1 MRLALVLAIAACG
14 SSHATGGDGGTG
26 SDGSQAVDALPDAPH
41 VRGTVTVHVVDTTG
55 APRSGKHAV
64 FIDTDATTTDV
75 VTDAAG
81 MAQASVF
88 PGASVTVV
96 HVIVLSPPPNITT
109 LTTVTAIEPGDVI
122 TLDVD
127 AFLGHTTP
135 LDTASA
141 GTFTVSYPSYAGAS
155 SYTIYDPCGATAV
168 TGTSKQ
174 LALQKGCAAAT
185 MDLLVVANNGGG
197 AQLAWT
203 QKAGVAFSSGGST
216 TITDTWHALGQV
228 TAMYTNPTSGV
239 GNIEL
244 DRYTPTMRGARA
256 FQSADTAGATTSLA
270 VTAPLPAHAAMQAI
284 LNPCASTDTGCSN
297 AARQIVTQVVDGT
310 ASTYSLD
317 VGAQLLPWLGY
328 PVFAPATTTL
338 SIPITGTQPI
348 DLFAVDMLYVRNNT
362 DPYRWRIFGP
372 APLPTVQ
379 FPTLPASATDATI
392 RTTDKMSDTHAY
404 ACESDAIAGYRAAVA
419 DIYGALDTCISSPD
433 PATKPFGGT
442 LNRFSQSN

>member
-1 MRLALVLAIAACG
+1 MA
-14 SSHATGGDGGTG
+14 GGDGGPGGGDGMG
-26 SDGSQAVDALPDAPH
+26 SADAMPDAPA
-41 VRGTVTVHVVDTTG
+41 VRGAVTVHVVDKSG
-55 APRSGKHAV
+55 APLSGKPV
-64 FIDTDATTTDV
+64 IFIDTDATTTSLT
-75 VTDAAG
+75 TDAAG
-81 MAQASVF
+81 MAEASVF

-109 LTTVTAIEPGDVI
+109 LTTLTAIEPGDDI
-122 TLDVD
+122 TLDTD

-135 LDTASA
+135 LDTTSA
-141 GTFTVSYPSYAGAS
+141 GTFSVSYPAYSGAS
-155 SYTIYDPCGATAV
+155 SYAIYDPCGVTAAS
-168 TGTSKQ
+168 GTSKQ
-174 LALQKGCAAAT
+174 LALQQGCASAT
-185 MDLLVVANNGGG
+185 MDVLVIASNNAG

-203 QKAGVAFSSGGST
+203 QEAGVAFTSGGST

-239 GNIEL
+239 ANIEL
-244 DRYTPTMRGARA
+244 DRYAPTMRGARA
-256 FQSADTAGATTSLA
+256 FKSADTAGVTTSLA
-270 VTAPLPAHAAMQAI
+270 VTTPLPAHAAMQAV

-297 AARQIVTQVVDGT
+297 AARQIITQVVDGT

-338 SIPITGTQPI
+338 SIPIMGTQPI

-362 DPYRWRIFGP
+362 DPYRWRIFSP
-372 APLPTVQ
+372 APLPTLQ

-392 RTTDKMSDTHAY
+392 KTTDKMSDTHAY
-404 ACESDAIAGYRAAVA
+404 ACESDAIAGYRAAVT
-419 DIYGALDTCISSPD
+419 DIYAALDTCISSPD